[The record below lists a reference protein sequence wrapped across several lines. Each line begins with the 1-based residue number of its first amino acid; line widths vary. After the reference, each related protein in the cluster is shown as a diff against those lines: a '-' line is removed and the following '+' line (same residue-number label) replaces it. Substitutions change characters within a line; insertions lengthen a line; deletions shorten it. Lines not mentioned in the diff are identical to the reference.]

1 MKNALYSLVFGV
13 HLKQNLIYKDQPPP
27 SCLIFIFPFLK
38 YPYFTIN
45 VGLTKFLITYTD
57 LDVRNKVSPTQ
68 SNENYYLLYSFSL
81 SRVNVL
87 QL

>member
-13 HLKQNLIYKDQPPP
+13 HLKPNLIYKDQPPP

-38 YPYFTIN
+38 YHYFTIN
-45 VGLTKFLITYTD
+45 VGLTKLLITYTD
-57 LDVRNKVSPTQ
+57 LDVRNKVSQ

-81 SRVNVL
+81 SHVNVL